1 MVQWK
6 TSAISRREFIKTTGA
21 GGLTVVGFA
30 SLLGATK
37 VRAQPR
43 TLKIGQWSH
52 FVPAFDDWFDNKFTK
67 EWGEKNGVQV
77 IVDHIASTEIRARAA
92 AEVAAQKGHDLF
104 KFGDPPPAYE
114 DQVIDH
120 GEIIQEA
127 ARRKGKYIDL
137 AKKSTYNP
145 KTKKYFGFSDN
156 FVPDPGNYRKD
167 LWDEVGMVPDTWEDV
182 RVGGRKIKEKFG
194 NPVGI
199 GLSQEVDTN
208 MALRAIMY
216 SYGSTIQDEEGNVVI
231 KSKQTIEALKF
242 VRALYKETMTPEVFT
257 WDPSSNNRFLIS
269 GRGSYILNAIS
280 AIRTAQKTNPDV
292 AKNIYLWKT
301 PQGPVRRQ
309 GLEHVMGV
317 YVIWK
322 FAENKEDAKKF
333 LIDYIDNFE
342 AAFEASEFY
351 DFPTF
356 ENAVPNLEERVSNDK
371 ASNPPD
377 KLKVIATGLEWATNV
392 GFPGYSTAPIDEV
405 FNTYVIPT
413 MFAKVARDEMSPED
427 ALNAADKEIK
437 RIFEKWAQK

>member
-1 MVQWK
+1 MVQQV
-6 TSAISRREFIKTTGA
+6 ARGISRRDFIKTTGA
-21 GGLTVVGFA
+21 GGLALGLA
-30 SLLGATK
+30 SLLGATR
-37 VRAQPR
+37 VVAEPR

-67 EWGEKNGVQV
+67 EWGEKYDVKV
-77 IVDHIASTEIRARAA
+77 IVDHITSTELRARAA

-104 KFGDPPPAYE
+104 KFNDPPPAYE

-120 GEIIQEA
+120 ADIIQEVE
-127 ARRKGKYIDL
+127 RRKGKYIDL

-145 KTKKYFGFSDN
+145 KTGKYFGFSDN

-182 RVGGRKIKEKFG
+182 RIGGAKIKKKFG

-199 GLSQEVDTN
+199 GLSQEIDTN
-208 MALRAIMY
+208 MAMRAIMY
-216 SYGSTIQDEEGNVVI
+216 SHGSTVQDEEGQVVI
-231 KSKQTIEALKF
+231 NSKATVEAVKY

-280 AIRTAQKTNPDV
+280 ALRTAQKTNPDV
-292 AKNIYLWKT
+292 AKNIFLWKT
-301 PQGPVRRQ
+301 PEGPVKRQ

-322 FAENKEDAKKF
+322 FAENIDLAKQF

-342 AAFEASEFY
+342 EAFRASEFY

-356 ENAVPNLEERVSNDK
+356 ENAVPDLEAAISNDA
-371 ASNPPD
+371 ASHPPD
-377 KLKVIATGLEWATNV
+377 KLKVIGTALEWATNV
-392 GFPGYSTAPIDEV
+392 GYPGYATAPIDEV

-413 MFAKVARDEMSPED
+413 MFAKAARDELSPEE
-427 ALNAADKEIK
+427 AVRAAEKEIK
-437 RIFEKWAQK
+437 RIFAKWEKK